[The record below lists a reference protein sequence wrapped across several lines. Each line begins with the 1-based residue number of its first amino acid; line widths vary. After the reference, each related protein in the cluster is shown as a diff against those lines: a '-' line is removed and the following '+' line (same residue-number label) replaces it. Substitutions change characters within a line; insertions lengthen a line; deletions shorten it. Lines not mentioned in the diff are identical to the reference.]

1 MAYLGGM
8 SGASGRPA
16 PPGPGA
22 GPAAPDAAGQDA
34 PLRDVVVMRA
44 LAHPARLALLE
55 HLGDGGP
62 ATATEC
68 AEVVGLSPSAV
79 SYHLRTLARAGL
91 VEAAPGRGDGRERL
105 WRRTS
110 DRFSISIE
118 WPPDLD
124 PELREARQDMME
136 SLLSRDE
143 ARARQYLGRVDA
155 EPQEWQ
161 DAAMVMSST
170 LVLTAAEL
178 KALGAAVQELF
189 GPYRRRSRPEAPPGA
204 RQVAAVF
211 RALPG

>member
-1 MAYLGGM
+1 M
-8 SGASGRPA
+8 SGTTAPEGAPGAPA
-16 PPGPGA
+16 P
-22 GPAAPDAAGQDA
+22 
-34 PLRDVVVMRA
+34 DVVIMRA

-68 AEVVGLSPSAV
+68 AQVVDLSPSAV
-79 SYHLRTLARAGL
+79 SYHLRALARAGL
-91 VEAAPGRGDGRERL
+91 VEEAPGRGDGRERL

-118 WPPDLD
+118 GSPDLD
-124 PELREARQDMME
+124 PEVREARQEMME

-143 ARARQYLGRVDA
+143 VRARRYLGRIDA
-155 EPQEWQ
+155 EPEEWQ
-161 DAAMVMSST
+161 DLAMFMSST
-170 LVLTAAEL
+170 LVVTAAEL
-178 KALGAAVQELF
+178 KALGTAVQELF

-211 RALPG
+211 RAFPD

>member
-1 MAYLGGM
+1 M
-8 SGASGRPA
+8 SGTTA
-16 PPGPGA
+16 PQG
-22 GPAAPDAAGQDA
+22 APDA
-34 PLRDVVVMRA
+34 PVPDVVVMRA

-91 VEAAPGRGDGRERL
+91 VEEAPGRGDGRERL

-110 DRFSISIE
+110 DRSSVLIE
-118 WPPDLD
+118 WSPDLD
-124 PELREARQDMME
+124 PELREARQELMD

-143 ARARQYLGRVDA
+143 TRARRYLGRIDA
-155 EPQEWQ
+155 EPEEWQ
-161 DAAMVMSST
+161 DAAMFMSST
-170 LVLTAAEL
+170 LVLTAAEM

-211 RALPG
+211 RAFPD